1 MDRFSEIIDGSLSLS
16 TFIEQ
21 DWATAGYPDESSKRK
36 SAGKGGSKK
45 RKKSDS
51 NAEDGAESSGDEGV
65 PIPKILKLNL
75 KMNQLLS
82 DLRNEEVPF
91 SVERYRSVSRLHQ
104 TALDALFFLQAKS
117 KESNVLSSHFQFL
130 TSYINVM
137 QLFQKGATNEVEFN
151 QMEIEESKEDMTTLQ
166 AAHDKLKASTEETNN
181 ASDDQEN
188 NQENPAVDL
197 SQEGSE

>member
-1 MDRFSEIIDGSLSLS
+1 M
-16 TFIEQ
+16 EQ
-21 DWATAGYPDESSKRK
+21 DWATTGYPDESSKRK

-82 DLRNEEVPF
+82 DLRNEDVSF
-91 SVERYRSVSRLHQ
+91 LVERYQSVSRLHQ

-151 QMEIEESKEDMTTLQ
+151 NMEIEESKEDMATL
-166 AAHDKLKASTEETNN
+166 
-181 ASDDQEN
+181 
-188 NQENPAVDL
+188 
-197 SQEGSE
+197 